1 MARTH
6 RILTTLDVDAL
17 PSLLLGLVGGLVGG
31 TAAAIGWTV
40 PTRRRLLRAAAA
52 PEQPQGA

>member
-1 MARTH
+1 MPRTH
-6 RILTTLDVDAL
+6 RILTTLA
-17 PSLLLGLVGGLVGG
+17 LGLALAGG